1 MRAPVLTYECVQCI
15 GSPKKAVQPD
25 SKAVAP
31 APAKGTQLSRP
42 KLAAK
47 ALRSAPPPPP
57 PTEAD
62 QGLFGIK
69 LPELPDISRLDEL
82 IPGND
87 KESKLRRLQE
97 SRKEAGAIDKDG
109 AWLL

>member
-1 MRAPVLTYECVQCI
+1 MHI
-15 GSPKKAVQPD
+15 SPI
-25 SKAVAP
+25 
-31 APAKGTQLSRP
+31 
-42 KLAAK
+42 AA
-47 ALRSAPPPPP
+47 ATPPPPPRPVCGSASTLTSACAAASSPTARAAVSPRRATSPP

>member
-1 MRAPVLTYECVQCI
+1 MQCI
-15 GSPKKAVQPD
+15 GSPKKAAQPD

-47 ALRSAPPPPP
+47 ALRSAPPPP

>member
-15 GSPKKAVQPD
+15 GSPKKAAQPD

-57 PTEAD
+57 TEAA